1 MQANAMRACSL
12 IAERSLFY
20 LKILPARG
28 KKVYFLFPECS
39 YILCN
44 DIASEWKESLLS
56 FPERSY
62 ILCRDI
68 ASEWKESLLS
78 ISRAQLYLMQRYC
91 KKSDFT

>member
-20 LKILPARG
+20 LKILPASG
-28 KKVYFLFPECS
+28 KKVYFLFPERS

-44 DIASEWKESLLS
+44 
-56 FPERSY
+56 
-62 ILCRDI
+62 DI